1 MIVYAARM
9 NDAAHNLHHENEHLR
24 AVNATLLDELHSARS
39 ENSRLKHILA
49 RFQHRLF
56 GRRSEKIDP
65 NQLTLVL
72 QVEAADEAAMRV
84 APPKYVHEA
93 PDAEVQPKLKKKH
106 VAGHHGRG
114 PLSANLERER
124 IEIHPAD
131 LTCPSCR
138 NDLRLLGEEISE
150 ELGLRPA
157 RFYVRQYVRFKY
169 ACPCCQDQIVRPP
182 LPDKVIERGLAGAD
196 VVAHVVVN
204 KYANHL
210 PLHRQAV
217 MYKREGVDL
226 PKSTTCDW
234 VDRCADL
241 LRPIVEQIRKDVLAG
256 PLVQADETPVQYLDP
271 GRGGSHRGY
280 LWAYVGLGDDV
291 LYDFST
297 TRAQRWPNAMLDGYQ
312 GYLLVDGYAGYNEVL
327 AKPGVT
333 YAGCWAHVRRR
344 FREALKTDPK
354 YAAAAVAEI
363 QAMYVTEKRA
373 KQEGLDPG
381 GVLALRQAETL
392 PTLTELET
400 YLRELLP
407 EVLPKSPL
415 GDAVQ
420 YALARWPALTVF
432 AGDGLVP
439 IDNNSAERAMRKV
452 AVGRKNW
459 LFAGNEAG
467 GERAAVIYSLIE
479 TCSRHGIN
487 PQEYLTDV
495 LQRVGSHPQ
504 SRVAELTP
512 RGWLAART
520 AAAATPA

>member
-1 MIVYAARM
+1 MSEAAR
-9 NDAAHNLHHENEHLR
+9 NLHQENEHLR
-24 AVNATLLDELHSARS
+24 AVNATLLDQLQSAQS
-39 ENSRLKHILA
+39 QVSRLQHILA

-65 NQLTLVL
+65 NQLSLVL
-72 QVEAADEAAMRV
+72 QVESADEASTRV
-84 APPKYVHEA
+84 VPPKYVHEA

-106 VAGHHGRG
+106 AMRHPGRN
-114 PLSANLERER
+114 PLPEHLERER

-138 NDLRLLGEEISE
+138 KDLRLLGEEISE

-196 VVAHVVVN
+196 VVAQVLVN
-204 KYANHL
+204 KYADHL

-234 VDRCADL
+234 VDRSADL
-241 LRPIVEQIRKDVLAG
+241 LRPIVEQIRRDVLAG
-256 PLVQADETPVQYLDP
+256 PLVHADETPVQYLDP

-280 LWAYVGLGDDV
+280 LWTYAGLRGDV

-333 YAGCWAHVRRR
+333 YVGCWAHVRRK

-354 YAAAAVAEI
+354 CAAAAVAAI

-373 KQEGLDPG
+373 K
-381 GVLALRQAETL
+381 
-392 PTLTELET
+392 
-400 YLRELLP
+400 
-407 EVLPKSPL
+407 
-415 GDAVQ
+415 
-420 YALARWPALTVF
+420 
-432 AGDGLVP
+432 
-439 IDNNSAERAMRKV
+439 
-452 AVGRKNW
+452 
-459 LFAGNEAG
+459 
-467 GERAAVIYSLIE
+467 
-479 TCSRHGIN
+479 
-487 PQEYLTDV
+487 
-495 LQRVGSHPQ
+495 
-504 SRVAELTP
+504 
-512 RGWLAART
+512 
-520 AAAATPA
+520 